1 MNRGTEITLKMTFL
15 NYKLKV
21 STILKEEIR
30 KDRLKLLLP
39 LKWVWAVPFLH
50 FRELETWLKW
60 LEFQ

>member
-1 MNRGTEITLKMTFL
+1 MTFL